1 MKNKIPAIIITIST
15 IGLIFLLYKKL
26 NKKFKIGKSKIEG
39 NGVFATKDLRSNEF
53 IGNAVVDIKKTSLGD
68 IYTITDDLG
77 IWLNH
82 QSATKNNAKLV
93 KEGNKYVLRTIRKVS
108 KGEEITVDY
117 DLNPSFLEKS
127 KKHYK

>member
-1 MKNKIPAIIITIST
+1 MKNKTPAIIITIST
-15 IGLIFLLYKKL
+15 IGLIFLLHEKL

-39 NGVFATKDLRSNEF
+39 NGVFATKDLRNNEF
-53 IGNAVVDIKKTSLGD
+53 IGNVVVDLQKTSLGN

-77 IWLNH
+77 MWINH
-82 QSATKNNAKLV
+82 QSGTKSNAKLER
-93 KEGNKYVLRTIRKVS
+93 EGNKYVLRALRKIS

-117 DLNPSFLEKS
+117 DLNPYFLAKS